1 MTFIAIRPVDQHNAD
16 FESLTMD
23 APPIMYVDHFQ
34 LKERTFTNGPATGYF
49 SPNAKVETAVARI
62 RQTLLARDS
71 VAVVTGGP
79 GVGKSAIVANAIALT
94 GNQTAIAHIDLRQTN
109 PDLLYDM
116 LLLDLGADT
125 TDGNEANS
133 LHCLRQVIAEHN
145 EAGRRVT
152 AVIDIT
158 GMTIE
163 RAKRILQLV
172 HMAGEPGGQLNIILL
187 GPHALHKILNAPG
200 LIHLRQRVCFRYR
213 ARPLT
218 PNEVEAYMRHH
229 FELAGGDADSIL
241 DSEACNAI
249 FRYASGVPRLI
260 NTLMDTVLSEAC
272 IRELDNVSPV
282 LVNLVARELGWKSL
296 TSAPRPQTEA
306 AESAADPK
314 LSVEAPEPAAT
325 DTPAADGSGIYDI
338 AELLSDPAPAA
349 DPTPAADPEPD
360 QPVPTL
366 STSVTPASDPIESP
380 SSSIPLMNP
389 DDTSATGMLRLEDL
403 DARFAETIFG
413 DEELTESAEEAVRQG
428 LAS

>member
-1 MTFIAIRPVDQHNAD
+1 
-16 FESLTMD
+16 
-23 APPIMYVDHFQ
+23 MYVDHFQ

-49 SPNAKVETAVARI
+49 SPNAEVETAVARI

-79 GVGKSAIVANAIALT
+79 GVGKSAIVAKAIALSE
-94 GNQTAIAHIDLRQTN
+94 NQTAVAHIDLRQTD

-218 PNEVEAYMRHH
+218 PNEVEAYLRHQ

-260 NTLMDTVLSEAC
+260 NTLMDAVLSEAC

-282 LVNLVARELGWKSL
+282 LVNLVAKELGWKSL
-296 TSAPRPQTEA
+296 ASAPQPQPQTEA
-306 AESAADPK
+306 AESAADPE
-314 LSVEAPEPAAT
+314 LSVEEPEPAAT
-325 DTPAADGSGIYDI
+325 DTPAAEEPEPAAADGTGVYDI
-338 AELLSDPAPAA
+338 ADLLSDPTPSANA
-349 DPTPAADPEPD
+349 TPATDPEPD
-360 QPVPTL
+360 PSVPTL

-380 SSSIPLMNP
+380 SSSIPMMDA

-413 DEELTESAEEAVRQG
+413 DEEIMESAKEAVRQG
-428 LAS
+428 LSS